1 MATECKYEKEIES
14 LLDYRLVS
22 VETLAGLKSNMRFM
36 IFISMVIFTAV
47 VGQIVLSLSQR
58 NHAHVVNGENYS
70 MVERITE

>member
-1 MATECKYEKEIES
+1 MTPECKYEKEIES

-58 NHAHVVNGENYS
+58 NKAHTYHGESYS
-70 MVERITE
+70 LTERPEK